1 MSAPDNRREGFR
13 LDDKMKLRVKIA
25 DQAYLEGIL
34 ANFESFR
41 MRYCLKSHLRNQ
53 TELRL
58 PKLIR
63 IRKRDPEIAEYLQ
76 HLETQIEQLAARL
89 SNDSDMEHDDRNLGT
104 SVNMSSSGLRF
115 ESDQEYEVGQQLE
128 LGMVLSTS
136 GTQLVAIA
144 EVLRVDTCGHK
155 ALDGNARFLVSTF
168 YTHIHLEDTE
178 AIIRH
183 MAKLQQIQLQAARRN
198 I

>member
-1 MSAPDNRREGFR
+1 MSATENRREGFR
-13 LDDKMKLRVKIA
+13 LDDKMKLHVKIA
-25 DQAYLEGIL
+25 SPEYLDSVL
-34 ANFESFR
+34 DNFESFR

-53 TELRL
+53 TEVRL
-58 PKLIR
+58 PKLAK

-89 SNDSDMEHDDRNLGT
+89 SNDSDMEYDENNLEA
-104 SVNMSSSGLRF
+104 SVNLSSTGLRF
-115 ESDQEYEVGQQLE
+115 NSDQVYEVGQQLE

-144 EVLRVDTCGHK
+144 EVLRCVADEQKGS
-155 ALDGNARFLVSTF
+155 DGGSRYLVSTF
-168 YTHIHLEDTE
+168 YTHIHADDTE

-183 MAKLQQIQLQAARRN
+183 MAKLQQMQLQAARRHV
-198 I
+198 

>member
-1 MSAPDNRREGFR
+1 MSASENRREGFR
-13 LDDKMKLRVKIA
+13 LDDKMKLHVKIA
-25 DQAYLEGIL
+25 NPEYLASIL
-34 ANFESFR
+34 ENFDSFR

-53 TELRL
+53 TEIRL
-58 PKLIR
+58 PKLVK

-89 SNDSDMEHDDRNLGT
+89 SNDSDMEYDANNLER
-104 SVNMSSSGLRF
+104 SVNLSSTGLRF
-115 ESDQEYEVGQQLE
+115 NSDQEYEVGQQLE

-144 EVLRVDTCGHK
+144 EVLRVDNCQDKTP
-155 ALDGNARFLVSTF
+155 DGKSKFLVSTF
-168 YTHIHLEDTE
+168 YTRIHSEDTE

-183 MAKLQQIQLQAARRN
+183 LAKLQQIQLQAARRN
-198 I
+198 V

>member
-1 MSAPDNRREGFR
+1 MSASENRREGFR
-13 LDDKMKLRVKIA
+13 LDDKMKLHVKIA
-25 DQAYLEGIL
+25 DPEYLASIL
-34 ANFESFR
+34 KNFDSFR

-53 TELRL
+53 TEIRL
-58 PKLIR
+58 PKLVK

-89 SNDSDMEHDDRNLGT
+89 SNDSDMEYDANNLER
-104 SVNMSSSGLRF
+104 SVNLSSTGLRF
-115 ESDQEYEVGQQLE
+115 NSDQEYEVGQQLE

-144 EVLRVDTCGHK
+144 EVLRVDNCQHK
-155 ALDGNARFLVSTF
+155 THDGKSAFLVSTY
-168 YTHIHLEDTE
+168 YTRIHAEDTE

-198 I
+198 L